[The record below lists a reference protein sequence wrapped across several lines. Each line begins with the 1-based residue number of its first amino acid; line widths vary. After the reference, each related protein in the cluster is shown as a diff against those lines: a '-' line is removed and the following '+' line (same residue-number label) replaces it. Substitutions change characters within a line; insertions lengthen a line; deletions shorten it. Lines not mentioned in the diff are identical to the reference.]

1 LLIFKLLLTNK
12 ILKVILL
19 SAIIALL
26 ISFYLLNEITDLYFV
41 PSLDSISHRLKM
53 SDDAAGATL
62 MAAGSSAPELFISI
76 IAVIYGGDNI
86 DIGVGTIVG
95 SALFNLLVIIGAISF
110 VRSSRVAW
118 QPMLRDMLFY
128 ILSIGA
134 LYLAFSSGVV
144 TIWYVIGFIALY
156 VVYVIAVLNWKRIFP
171 YERVKLEEEE
181 EEEDPKWKKI
191 MRPIDFVI
199 GILFRGP
206 DKFTHNFL
214 VSIGL
219 IALLS
224 WVLVESAVVVSDAM
238 GIPKYIV
245 ALTILAFGTSV
256 PDMMSSV
263 IVAKQGRGG
272 MAISNALGS
281 NIFDI
286 LLGLGIPWLILI
298 IATGNSISVHE
309 SNITSHIFLLLASV
323 IGMFVVFLITRW
335 RVNRLVGVLFL
346 GSYFAYLIY
355 VIMQAV

>member
-1 LLIFKLLLTNK
+1 M
-12 ILKVILL
+12 ILL

-26 ISFYLLNEITDLYFV
+26 ISFYLLNEITDKFFV
-41 PSLDSISHRLKM
+41 PSLDAISHKLKM

-76 IAVIYGGDNI
+76 IAVIYGGDNL

-95 SALFNLLVIIGAISF
+95 SALFNLLVIIGAVAF
-110 VRSSRVAW
+110 VRSSKVAW
-118 QPMLRDMLFY
+118 QPMFRDMLFY
-128 ILSIGA
+128 VLSIGA
-134 LYLAFSSGVV
+134 LYWAFSSGVV
-144 TIWYVIGFIALY
+144 TIWHVIGFISLY

-171 YERVKLEEEE
+171 YERVELEEDED
-181 EEEDPKWKKI
+181 EEDPSWKKL
-191 MRPIDFVI
+191 MKPVDFLIDTVFGSKDRFI
-199 GILFRGP
+199 Y
-206 DKFTHNFL
+206 NFL
-214 VSIGL
+214 ISVAL

-286 LLGLGIPWLILI
+286 LLGLGLPWLILI
-298 IATGNSISVHE
+298 IGSGQAMEVSGSD
-309 SNITSHIFLLLASV
+309 ITSHIFILLASV
-323 IGMFVVFLITRW
+323 VGMFIVFLITRW
-335 RVNRLVGVLFL
+335 RVNRFVGAIFL
-346 GSYFAYLIY
+346 GSYLVYLVY
-355 VIMQAV
+355 VIMQAI